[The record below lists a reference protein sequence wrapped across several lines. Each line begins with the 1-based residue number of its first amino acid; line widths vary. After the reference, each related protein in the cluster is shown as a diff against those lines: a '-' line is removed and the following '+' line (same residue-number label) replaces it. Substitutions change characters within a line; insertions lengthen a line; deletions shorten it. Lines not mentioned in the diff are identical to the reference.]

1 MDWSNIVSLI
11 FSGGIL
17 GTFGSMF
24 YFRPKLKA
32 ARAQASKAETEA
44 KKERHD
50 YLMERVN
57 SMEELYKKQG
67 DALDEVRQ
75 EVINLKKEAMIREQV
90 VNELTAEVA
99 TLKEENQA
107 LKVENQALSDKV
119 EKMETEV
126 RSYRS
131 VADTKKKK

>member
-1 MDWSNIVSLI
+1 
-11 FSGGIL
+11 
-17 GTFGSMF
+17 MF

-32 ARAQASKAETEA
+32 AKAEASKAETEA

-75 EVINLKKEAMIREQV
+75 EVINLKKEAMVREQV
-90 VNELTAEVA
+90 VNELTTEVA
-99 TLKEENQA
+99 SLKTENQA
-107 LKVENQALSDKV
+107 LKEENKTLSEKV
-119 EKMETEV
+119 EKMEAEV

-131 VADTKKKK
+131 TTTTESKKKK

>member
-1 MDWSNIVSLI
+1 
-11 FSGGIL
+11 
-17 GTFGSMF
+17 
-24 YFRPKLKA
+24 
-32 ARAQASKAETEA
+32 
-44 KKERHD
+44 
-50 YLMERVN
+50 MERVN

-90 VNELTAEVA
+90 VNELTAQVA
-99 TLKEENQA
+99 TLKEENQT
-107 LKVENQALSDKV
+107 LKEENQALSDKV